1 MPMNKGVANFW
12 RYLQVGEQANLR
24 YLNAFA
30 DVPAQGKAVNELDD
44 LCRSRTVNE
53 KRYAKLNP
61 VSRADCT
68 LFQAV
73 MPGEFAVNGFRN
85 VLSHGLWPLPSAS
98 RFW

>member
-44 LCRSRTVNE
+44 LV
-53 KRYAKLNP
+53 P
-61 VSRADCT
+61 V
-68 LFQAV
+68 
-73 MPGEFAVNGFRN
+73 PYGE
-85 VLSHGLWPLPSAS
+85 
-98 RFW
+98 